1 MTKAKLKAMQSAYED
16 EERRGLTKIA
26 VINVCKEV
34 EHAAKFGLTTI
45 EYKNI
50 RESLLDDV
58 IALTKERFPDSKVIG
73 QVKMNEFNRKT
84 GHVIVDWS

>member
-1 MTKAKLKAMQSAYED
+1 MTKAKLKAMQAAYEA
-16 EERRGLTKIA
+16 EERRGLIKVA
-26 VINVCKEV
+26 LVNVCKEV
-34 EHAAKFGLTTI
+34 EHAAKFGMTNI

-50 RESLLDDV
+50 RESLLDEV
-58 IALTKERFPDSKVIG
+58 IVLTKERFPDSKVSG